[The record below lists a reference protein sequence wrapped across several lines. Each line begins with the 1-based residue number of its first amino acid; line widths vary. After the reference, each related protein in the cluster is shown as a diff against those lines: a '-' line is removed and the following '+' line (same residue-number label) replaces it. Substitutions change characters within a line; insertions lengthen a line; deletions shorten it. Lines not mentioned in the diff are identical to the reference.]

1 MILVF
6 LELWAFLGLQSDT
19 QELVQLKW
27 NATKKK
33 EIILDN
39 HLEEST
45 ISLFLSFTYQTI
57 FLFNLP
63 EDNCCINKI

>member
-6 LELWAFLGLQSDT
+6 LELWAFLRLQSDT

-27 NATKKK
+27 NATKKI
-33 EIILDN
+33 EIKLDN

-45 ISLFLSFTYQTI
+45 LSI
-57 FLFNLP
+57 FKPHLSNNFP
-63 EDNCCINKI
+63 V